1 MSEHIRAAEILKGA
15 AGGRPPEVGMLLG
28 SGLGEIA
35 DRINNPVTLSYAD
48 LPGFPAPTVRGHSG
62 QLLIGDWNGRRI
74 ACMQGRFHLY
84 EGHKPPTVAIPIRA
98 LKAAGCHS
106 LVLTCA
112 AGSLNPEVGPGS
124 LVALNDHINWSGISP
139 LIGPNDE
146 TIGPRFFDLSN
157 TYDTALRGALHE
169 SAKELGQPLHEGVY
183 LWALGPNFE
192 TPAEIEAFRRLGADL
207 VGMSTV
213 PEALAAVHCGLRVA
227 AIAVVTNLAAGIQTT
242 ALSHEETLSA
252 GTQAA
257 PHLGELLDRLFG
269 RLHHYPPQG

>member
-1 MSEHIRAAEILKGA
+1 MNEHTRAAEMLKEA

-35 DRINNPVTLSYAD
+35 DQINDPVSLSYAD
-48 LPGFPAPTVRGHSG
+48 LPGFPTPTVSGHSG
-62 QLLIGDWNGRRI
+62 QLIIGDWNGRRI

-84 EGHKPPTVAIPIRA
+84 EGHQPATVATPIRA
-98 LKAAGCHS
+98 LRGAGCHS
-106 LVLTCA
+106 LILTCA

-139 LIGPNDE
+139 LIGPNDDA
-146 TIGPRFFDLSN
+146 IGPRFFDLSN
-157 TYDTALRGALHE
+157 TYDATLREALSE
-169 SAKELGQPLHEGVY
+169 SAKELGQTLHEGVY

-213 PEALAAVHCGLRVA
+213 PEALSAVHCGLKVA

-252 GTQAA
+252 GTQAV
-257 PHLGELLDRLFG
+257 PQLGALLDRLFG
-269 RLHHYPPQG
+269 KLHTTPSQG